1 MEQSVK
7 EEGKTIAII
16 AYITIIG
23 LLIAFIMN
31 NSKNNEFAKFH
42 IGQSVRVAILG
53 VANYVLGMLLP
64 SGLWFISSII
74 SLGIFVFWILGIVNA
89 INLKDEPLPIIG
101 TIGDK

>member
-7 EEGKTIAII
+7 EEGKTMAII

-53 VANYVLGMLLP
+53 LANYVLGMFLP

-74 SLGIFVFWILGIVNA
+74 SLGVLVFWILGIVNA
-89 INLKDEPLPIIG
+89 INLKDEPLPVIG
-101 TIGDK
+101 TLGG